1 MTTTILVLA
10 GGAIYVAFYLVYG
23 RWVERRL
30 VGADPGR
37 ATPANRLRDGVDYVP
52 ARPLVLFGHHFAS
65 IAGAAPIIGPAIAM
79 IWGWVPGLLWIWLGN
94 IFVGAVHDYLSLMA
108 SVRYDGR
115 SVQWVAARIIRPR
128 TGYAFSLFILFTL
141 ILVVAAFSAVIG
153 KTFVANPSVPTAS
166 FGLILVAPVLGFLLY
181 RARIPFSLATVIG
194 LVMLAGCIVVGLL
207 VPWTMRYEAWL
218 AVFAVYIVIAAS
230 IPVNILLQ
238 PRDYLNA
245 WLLVTGLV
253 LGGVSLVVARSPL
266 EFPAFTAFS
275 VPLSF
280 GSGVAVASA
289 PFWPVIPLII
299 ACGSLS
305 GFHAL
310 VASGTSSKQ
319 LDSERS
325 GLFVGMGAM
334 FTEGFLSTIVV
345 ATIAAFGAMAAR
357 EAGLE
362 AWGSDRAA
370 PASLGAAYGALMKD
384 AGGPV
389 GLFSRCFGA
398 AVNMALGLPV
408 RLMTLLAALWV
419 ASFALTTL
427 DTTNRIARYTWTEIV
442 EPLRRVSGPLHR
454 VLSNTWLAA
463 TITAAA
469 GVGLAWS
476 GQFAMIWPAFGGAN
490 QMLASVA
497 LLTVSV
503 WVVKELRSPFGLVVV
518 APALVLWLTVTS
530 ALVWYLVEAV
540 IASAGSNLAQ
550 AVVLGFVVCVMI
562 LLNLLLIIDFSCRM
576 LRRKDG

>member
-1 MTTTILVLA
+1 MTTTILVLIGA
-10 GGAIYVAFYLVYG
+10 AIYVAFYLLYG
-23 RWVERRL
+23 RWMERRL
-30 VGADPGR
+30 VKADPER
-37 ATPANRLRDGVDYVP
+37 DTPAHRLEDGVDFVP

-94 IFVGAVHDYLSLMA
+94 IFIGAVHDYLSLMA

-115 SVQWVAARIIRPR
+115 SVQWVASRIIRPR

-141 ILVVAAFSAVIG
+141 ILVVAAFAAVIG
-153 KTFVANPSVPTAS
+153 QTFVKNPSVPTAS

-181 RARIPFSLATVIG
+181 RAKLPFWLATVIG
-194 LVMLAGCIVVGLL
+194 LVMLAGCIVVGVL
-207 VPWTMRYEAWL
+207 VPWTMPYRAWL
-218 AVFAVYIVIAAS
+218 GVFAVYIVVAAS

-238 PRDYLNA
+238 PRDYLNF
-245 WLLVTGLV
+245 WLLVTGLA
-253 LGGVSLVVARSPL
+253 LGAVSLIVARAPVQ
-266 EFPAFTAFS
+266 FPAFTSFS

-280 GSGVAVASA
+280 GGGVNVASA

-345 ATIAAFGAMAAR
+345 ACIAAFGGAAAVQ
-357 EAGLE
+357 AGLT
-362 AWGSDRAA
+362 AWDVGDGA
-370 PASLGAAYGALMKD
+370 ASLGASYGALMKE

-389 GLFSRCFGA
+389 GVFSRCFGI
-398 AVNMALGLPV
+398 AVHSALGLPV
-408 RLMTLLAALWV
+408 KLMTILASLWV

-442 EPLRRVSGPLHR
+442 QPLSRVWAPAHR

-463 TITAAA
+463 SITAAA
-469 GVGLAWS
+469 GIALAWS
-476 GQFAMIWPAFGGAN
+476 GQFALIWPAFGGAN

-497 LLTVSV
+497 LMTVAV
-503 WVVKELRSPFGLVVV
+503 WVIKELRSPHRLVVLV
-518 APALVLWLTVTS
+518 PALVLWLTVTA
-530 ALVWYLVEAV
+530 ALAWYLVRAV
-540 IASAGSNLAQ
+540 PVAAANSPVQAG
-550 AVVLGFVVCVMI
+550 VLGVVVGVMI
-562 LLNLLLIIDFSCRM
+562 LLNLLLILDFARAV
-576 LRRKDG
+576 LGRADRE